1 MKSKIKHTVCD
12 VESNYRYY
20 VGLLLNRMVNLFDW
34 HDLPETVDKQYL
46 CSLLFLTGKATF
58 FKSNDALYIA
68 DCAIG
73 GELDEYYF
81 PKYAILANPVL
92 GSKNLL
98 INTDCAIVYTSTA
111 DKINNNVRMGDVGY
125 IASCPTY
132 GLITKTAELLADC
145 MSSINIVQKN
155 ARASFVVTAPTD
167 NVRVQMDMLLKR
179 MYDGEPYTTVT
190 DSAFADN
197 RVTVLPLTTTVG
209 NTTLREL
216 RETQQYYLSQ
226 FYHAIGVDS
235 NSNFKRERL
244 TTAELDSESEPLQ
257 INIIDMINSVKEGI
271 EQVNKMFGTH
281 ITVELN
287 AQWRQ
292 LTERQESEVQKDD
305 TLQNTERI
313 YNRIPKHF

>member
-20 VGLLLNRMVNLFDW
+20 VGLLLNRVVNLFDW
-34 HDLPETVDKQYL
+34 HNLPETVDKQYL

-58 FKSNDALYIA
+58 FKKDDKLYVA

-98 INTDCAIVYTSTA
+98 IDTDCAIVYTSTA
-111 DKINNNVRMGDVGY
+111 DRINNNVRMGDVGY
-125 IASCPTY
+125 MASCPTY

-145 MSSINIVQKN
+145 MSSINIAQKN
-155 ARASFVVTAPTD
+155 TRASFVVTAPTD

-197 RVTVLPLTTTVG
+197 RVTVSPLTTTVG
-209 NTTLREL
+209 NATLREL

-257 INIIDMINSVKEGI
+257 INIIDMINSVKDGI
-271 EQVNKMFGTH
+271 VRVNKMFDTH
-281 ITVELN
+281 ITVELSP
-287 AQWRQ
+287 QWQQ
-292 LTERQESEVQKDD
+292 LTERQENEVQKDD
-305 TLQNTERI
+305 TLQDTE
-313 YNRIPKHF
+313 

>member
-1 MKSKIKHTVCD
+1 MKNTVKHTVCD

-20 VGLLLNRMVNLFDW
+20 VGLLLNRVVNLFDW
-34 HDLPETVDKQYL
+34 YNLPETVDKQYL

-58 FKSNDALYIA
+58 FKSNGELYVA
-68 DCAIG
+68 DCTVG
-73 GELDEYYF
+73 GELNEYYY

-98 INTDCAIVYTSTA
+98 IGTDCTIVYTSTA
-111 DKINNNVRMGDVGY
+111 DKLNTNVRVGDTGY
-125 IASCPTY
+125 AAICPTY

-155 ARASFVVTAPTD
+155 ARASFVITAPTD
-167 NVRVQMDMLLKR
+167 NVRIQMDMLLKR
-179 MYDGEPYTTVT
+179 MYEGDPYTTVT

-197 RVTVLPLTTTVG
+197 RVTVSPLTTTVG
-209 NTTLREL
+209 NSTLREL

-244 TTAELDSESEPLQ
+244 TSAELDSESEPLQ
-257 INIIDMINSVKEGI
+257 INIIDMISSVKEGV
-271 EQVNKMFGTH
+271 ERVNEHFGTS
-281 ITVELN
+281 IKVELN
-287 AQWRQ
+287 EQWQQ
-292 LTERQESEVQKDD
+292 LTERLDNDETEEGESSVQD
-305 TLQNTERI
+305 TE
-313 YNRIPKHF
+313 

>member
-1 MKSKIKHTVCD
+1 MKNKIKHTVCD

-20 VGLLLNRMVNLFDW
+20 VGLLLNRVVNLFDW
-34 HDLPETVDKQYL
+34 HNLPETVDKQYL
-46 CSLLFLTGKATF
+46 CCLLFLTGKATF
-58 FKSNDALYIA
+58 FKSNDRLYIA

-111 DKINNNVRMGDVGY
+111 DKINNNVRLGDNGY
-125 IASCPTY
+125 MASCPTY

-145 MSSINIVQKN
+145 MSSINIAQKN
-155 ARASFVVTAPTD
+155 TRASFVITAPTD

-197 RVTVLPLTTTVG
+197 RVTVSPLTTTVG

-271 EQVNKMFGTH
+271 KQVNKMFGTK

-292 LTERQESEVQKDD
+292 LTERQESEAQKDD
-305 TLQNTERI
+305 TLQDTE
-313 YNRIPKHF
+313 

>member
-1 MKSKIKHTVCD
+1 MKNKIKHTVCD

-20 VGLLLNRMVNLFDW
+20 VGLLLNRVVNLFDW
-34 HDLPETVDKQYL
+34 YGLPETVDKQYL

-58 FKSNDALYIA
+58 FKSNDKLYIA
-68 DCAIG
+68 DCAVG
-73 GELDEYYF
+73 GELDEYYY

-92 GSKNLL
+92 GSKNML

-125 IASCPTY
+125 MASCPTH

-197 RVTVLPLTTTVG
+197 RVTVSPLTTTVG

-257 INIIDMINSVKEGI
+257 INIIDMITNVKEGI
-271 EQVNKMFGTH
+271 DRVNKMFGVK

-287 AQWRQ
+287 PQWRQ
-292 LTERQESEVQKDD
+292 LTERQESEAQKDD
-305 TLQNTERI
+305 TLQDTE
-313 YNRIPKHF
+313 